1 MRSLKSEL
9 LWSTR
14 RRCGPREREIQKAV
28 FIPATTATGY
38 DYSLVAARS
47 KENRL
52 SVPRTKPG
60 SDAKKILLTAFSS
73 PRLPHFAKWALRLA
87 LELPAATPHKA
98 RRMLEKLNRIT
109 LGIFD
114 SAGDRQSSTIAV
126 SLKMSAAKRYILH
139 SGSRAVPSLWANR
152 IVAILPVLS

>member
-1 MRSLKSEL
+1 MVPESAKSRKPSLFPQQQQLVMIIACL
-9 LWSTR
+9 LHVQR
-14 RRCGPREREIQKAV
+14 R
-28 FIPATTATGY
+28 TGY
-38 DYSLVAARS
+38 LFREQSRAVT
-47 KENRL
+47 
-52 SVPRTKPG
+52 P
-60 SDAKKILLTAFSS
+60 KKFLLTAFSS

>member
-1 MRSLKSEL
+1 
-9 LWSTR
+9 
-14 RRCGPREREIQKAV
+14 
-28 FIPATTATGY
+28 
-38 DYSLVAARS
+38 
-47 KENRL
+47 
-52 SVPRTKPG
+52 
-60 SDAKKILLTAFSS
+60 
-73 PRLPHFAKWALRLA
+73 
-87 LELPAATPHKA
+87 
-98 RRMLEKLNRIT
+98 MLEKLNRIT